1 MKIEPVTEIKVK
13 RNNRC
18 KGGIQIVSI
27 LSFEYFLFYGQSGDK
42 AVFKDED
49 GNVLKVFTIS
59 KLSGDTPWQ
68 SKCHMCAI
76 GRKFAKA
83 RYCDKMHCW
92 HGRYLT
98 DIDYVLESL

>member
-1 MKIEPVTEIKVK
+1 MKIGPVTEISVR

-18 KGGIQIVSI
+18 KGGVEI
-27 LSFEYFLFYGQSGDK
+27 LTQRLFESFLLYGKAGDK

-59 KLSGDTPWQ
+59 KLSCELPWQ

-83 RYCDKMHCW
+83 RYCDRLLCW
-92 HGRYLT
+92 RGRYLT
-98 DIDYVLESL
+98 DMDDILENL